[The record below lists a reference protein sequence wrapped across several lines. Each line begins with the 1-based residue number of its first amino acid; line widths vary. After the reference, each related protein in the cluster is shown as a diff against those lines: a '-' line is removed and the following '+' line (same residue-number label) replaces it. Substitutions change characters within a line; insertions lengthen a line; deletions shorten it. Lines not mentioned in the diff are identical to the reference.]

1 MKQDVLKRLKTIW
14 LKENKKD
21 SGGLSLMTQVCKYIF
36 NLRSMGTDIPKS
48 H

>member
-1 MKQDVLKRLKTIW
+1 MKDVLKRLKTIW

-21 SGGLSLMTQVCKYIF
+21 SGLSLMTQFWKYIF
-36 NLRSMGTDIPKS
+36 NLRSMGADIPKS